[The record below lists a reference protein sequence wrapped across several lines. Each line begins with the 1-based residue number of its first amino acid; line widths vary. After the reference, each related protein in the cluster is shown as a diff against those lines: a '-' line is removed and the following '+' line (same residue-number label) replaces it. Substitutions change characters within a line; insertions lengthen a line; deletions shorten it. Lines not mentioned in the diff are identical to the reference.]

1 MRIFLRLLA
10 LAALVAVGLTA
21 GTRIASADVQP
32 LTFTPAP
39 LAFGGIFMG
48 QNASAST
55 TVTYTTS
62 VSSTYSY
69 VGIDSATPAG
79 PDGAD
84 FSVTANSCQFINLA
98 GTGYNE
104 QCSITVRFTPSVD
117 GPETASLQVAWHN
130 TGGTSGTQNLALTGT
145 GVPRVTTTTALASS
159 VNPARTGQAVTYT
172 ATVRPAPGGGTVGFT
187 DNGTAI
193 SGCSAVPAIGTTA
206 ACTTTPGAAG
216 GHNIVA
222 SFSGSSSSAGSTS
235 PVLTEVVTSI
245 PCRSLA
251 GCNLHGLNLTDA
263 NLAGANLTG
272 ANLSDANLTGANLAG
287 ANLTGANLAG
297 ANLTG
302 ANLTRAHLVFA
313 NLNEVT
319 WSNTTCPDGTNSN
332 ADRGTCIR
340 HL

>member
-1 MRIFLRLLA
+1 VRIFLRLLA
-10 LAALVAVGLTA
+10 LAALVAAGLTA
-21 GTRIASADVQP
+21 GINIASADVQP

-39 LAFGGIFMG
+39 LAFGSVIVG

-62 VSSTYSY
+62 VSSTYVY
-69 VGIDSATPAG
+69 IGIDSATPAG
-79 PDGAD
+79 PNAAD

-104 QCSITVRFTPSVD
+104 QCSITVQFTPSAS
-117 GPETASLQVAWHN
+117 GPETASLHVAWHN
-130 TGGTSGTQNLALTGT
+130 TGGTSGTQDLALTGT
-145 GVPRVTTTTALASS
+145 GKVITSTALASS
-159 VNPARTGQAVTYT
+159 ANPARTRQAVTYT

-193 SGCSAVPAIGTTA
+193 SGCSAVQVTGTTA
-206 ACTTTPGAAG
+206 TCTTTAGAAA

-222 SFSGSSSSAGSTS
+222 SFSGSSGSVGSTS
-235 PVLTEVVTSI
+235 SVLTEVVTSTF
-245 PCRSLA
+245 CRSLA
-251 GCNLHGLNLTDA
+251 GCNLHGLNLTNA

-287 ANLTGANLAG
+287 ANLTAANLAG

-302 ANLTRAHLVFA
+302 ANLTRASLVWA
-313 NLNEVT
+313 NLNKVT
-319 WSNTTCPDGTNSN
+319 WSNTTCPDGTNSS
-332 ADRGTCIR
+332 ADRGTCTR